1 MQNTRIHTD
10 GGCSPNPGPGGWAY
24 VLEVNGTVFER
35 AGGDPA
41 TTNNRMELT
50 AVIRGLE
57 ATDEGSAVELVA
69 DSEYVLKGLTEWMIN
84 WKKNDWT
91 RKVKG
96 KRKPVLNLDL
106 WQRLDALA
114 NARTVTCTWVRGHS
128 GNPLNERCDALV
140 NTIHDAFKHGEP
152 VPE

>member
-1 MQNTRIHTD
+1 MPKAVLHTD

-24 VLEVNGTVFER
+24 VLELDGVVSECV
-35 AGGDPA
+35 GGDAA

-57 ATDEGSAVELVA
+57 ATQEGMAVELVA
-69 DSEYVLKGLTEWMIN
+69 DSEYVLKGITEWMVN

-96 KRKPVLNLDL
+96 KRKPLLNTEL
-106 WQRLDALA
+106 WQRLDTLV

-128 GNPLNERCDALV
+128 GHDLNERCDALV
-140 NTIHDAFKHGEP
+140 NSVHDAFRRGDP